1 MYFMFM
7 KKVALLIVAHMFI
20 TNCSLNKVE
29 KHHGSVLLEE
39 KKSQIIINKSNK
51 NDVRNILG
59 PPSTSSFFDDENWF
73 YIDNLKTSSRLSK
86 LGKKK
91 LIKNDV
97 LVLVFNKYG
106 ILINKKSYKKNDMNK
121 INFEN
126 EITEG
131 NYQKKSFIY
140 NLLKG
145 LKDKVN
151 DPLGTKR
158 IK

>member
-1 MYFMFM
+1 M
-7 KKVALLIVAHMFI
+7 KKVALLIVAYIFI
-20 TNCSLNKVE
+20 SNCSLNKVE
-29 KHHGSVLLEE
+29 KHHGSVFLKDKEG
-39 KKSQIIINKSNK
+39 QIIINKSNK

-73 YIDNLKTSSRLSK
+73 YIDNLKTSSSLTK

-106 ILINKKSYKKNDMNK
+106 IIINKKIYNKNDMK
-121 INFEN
+121 KVKFESK
-126 EITEG
+126 ITEG

-140 NLLKG
+140 NLLRG

-151 DPLGTKR
+151 DPLGTKK